1 MRVEQL
7 PIIDF
12 ATADR
17 LATNPVVRIGQAVL
31 SAIRLRRCASV
42 GRRVRTAG
50 RIWVHG
56 EGRVIISDD
65 VTLDGSAAPIEL
77 FPWAGA
83 ELVIGPGTVIGG
95 GTSIECT
102 RSIRIGAHV
111 RIGSFSRVID
121 SHLHTLIGTR
131 HVRPEPRPVVI
142 GDHAVLGPRCIVMA
156 GADIATGMTYGA
168 ASIIRQERRRSAR
181 FPSV

>member
-1 MRVEQL
+1 VRV
-7 PIIDF
+7 
-12 ATADR
+12 
-17 LATNPVVRIGQAVL
+17 GQAVL

-102 RSIRIGAHV
+102 RSIRIGA
-111 RIGSFSRVID
+111 RVID
-121 SHLHTLIGTR
+121 SHFHALIGTR
-131 HVRPEPRPVVI
+131 HVRPAPRPVVI

-181 FPSV
+181 FLRA